1 MQKLLAAVTLVLLV
15 CGIEATSALAAP
27 TIPVVSGLYSPS
39 HPSPAHW
46 YAQRRV
52 SFAWAAL
59 PGVAGYSY
67 VFDQNPTTVPGAT
80 LDPTT
85 APGLAPRIGYA
96 AGPNPRAIALS
107 DFNGDGAPDLVVVNG
122 DANTVSVRL
131 NDGKGGFGA
140 ATDYA
145 VGRDPDAVVVGDFN
159 GDGVP
164 DLAVANFVSN
174 TVSVLLGDGK
184 GGFGAKTDYRT
195 GSGPCA
201 LAMADFNGDGNLDLV
216 TANLNAATVSVLL
229 GNGKGGFAAKI
240 DHKTYDDP
248 QTLAVGDFNGD
259 DIPDLVVADE
269 YGPDTVSVLLGNGK
283 GGFGPEREYRARDF
297 PGSFAVADFNG
308 DGKPDLAVANLNG
321 SVSVLLGNGKGG
333 FATKTDYHV
342 SDDEARAVAAGDLN
356 GDGKID
362 LAVATGD
369 TNQLCVLP
377 GNGAGGFGLG
387 TTFAVGAHPSSYSMS
402 QSIAVGDLNGD
413 GRTDLVVSNGLLN
426 KVDVF
431 FGEPGAT
438 ATAGRDGLW
447 YFHLCGADGLGDVG
461 PVSTLAVRIDT
472 HKPTTKARAATV
484 VRGRI
489 ARLRCGVFDPR
500 PCAGWARVGVI
511 VRNGRGAIVRRLTF
525 THHSLGWFTATF
537 RCTLAKR
544 TYRYYVYATDA
555 AGNRQ
560 NKVAG
565 NRLTVR

>member
-1 MQKLLAAVTLVLLV
+1 MAYPTWRWPISSATPSVCSWVTARV
-15 CGIEATSALAAP
+15 ALA
-27 TIPVVSGLYSPS
+27 
-39 HPSPAHW
+39 
-46 YAQRRV
+46 QR
-52 SFAWAAL
+52 
-59 PGVAGYSY
+59 
-67 VFDQNPTTVPGAT
+67 
-80 LDPTT
+80 PTT
-85 APGLAPRIGYA
+85 APAAAPA
-96 AGPNPRAIALS
+96 PSPWPTSTATAIS
-107 DFNGDGAPDLVVVNG
+107 
-122 DANTVSVRL
+122 TWS
-131 NDGKGGFGA
+131 
-140 ATDYA
+140 
-145 VGRDPDAVVVGDFN
+145 
-159 GDGVP
+159 
-164 DLAVANFVSN
+164 
-174 TVSVLLGDGK
+174 
-184 GGFGAKTDYRT
+184 
-195 GSGPCA
+195 
-201 LAMADFNGDGNLDLV
+201 

-333 FATKTDYHV
+333 FATRPITTSATTKRVRWPRAT
-342 SDDEARAVAAGDLN
+342 SMETARSIWLWPPATPTSSACCRAMAPAAS
-356 GDGKID
+356 
-362 LAVATGD
+362 AWAPP
-369 TNQLCVLP
+369 LP
-377 GNGAGGFGLG
+377 SAL
-387 TTFAVGAHPSSYSMS
+387 TRSSYSMS

-447 YFHLCGADGLGDVG
+447 YFHLCGATASATSVLCQLSPAHRHPQADHKGAGGYGGARSHREAALRGIR
-461 PVSTLAVRIDT
+461 PSTL
-472 HKPTTKARAATV
+472 
-484 VRGRI
+484 
-489 ARLRCGVFDPR
+489 
-500 PCAGWARVGVI
+500 
-511 VRNGRGAIVRRLTF
+511 RRLGAGGGDRQERARRDRSP
-525 THHSLGWFTATF
+525 THLHPHSLGWCTATF

-544 TYRYYVYATDA
+544 TYRYYVYATDV